1 MSDVDLRLQI
11 QKVGLLTEQNA
22 EGIAQLIKMNKLDVR
37 EMKEINRLS
46 IERLDVTHKKEMT
59 EIKEMLK
66 ESACTKAACRA
77 MDQRLKSLESMRNII
92 AFIIGSSF
100 VTALVG
106 LVYKSQ
112 YVGQ

>member
-1 MSDVDLRLQI
+1 MNGVDVQLQI

-22 EGIAQLIKMNKLDVR
+22 EGIAQLIKMNRIDVK

-46 IERLDVTHKKEMT
+46 IERLDTTHKKEMA

-66 ESACTKAACRA
+66 ESACTKAACEA
-77 MDQRLKSLESMRNII
+77 MNSRLKSLESIRNIV

-100 VTALVG
+100 ITALVG
-106 LVYKSQ
+106 LVYKSH
-112 YVGQ
+112 YAG